1 MSCIIGE
8 NDTAESEKNFGRS
21 IFDSVDRMRQSV
33 VTSIDKAGIKICRAA
48 TLWSPYIT
56 VVNDGVLRALLI
68 KKFQSHLRLTDF
80 G

>member
-8 NDTAESEKNFGRS
+8 NDTAESEKNLVEVSLVLLIVCGNPF
-21 IFDSVDRMRQSV
+21 
-33 VTSIDKAGIKICRAA
+33 VTSIDKAGIKICRAT

-68 KKFQSHLRLTDF
+68 KILWCL
-80 G
+80 